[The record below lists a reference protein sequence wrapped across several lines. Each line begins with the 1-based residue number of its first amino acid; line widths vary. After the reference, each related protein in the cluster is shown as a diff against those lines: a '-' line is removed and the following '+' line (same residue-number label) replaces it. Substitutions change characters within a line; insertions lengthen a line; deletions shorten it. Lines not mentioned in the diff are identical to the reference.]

1 MKIICFSDASFANL
15 MSGSLQGSFIIFMC
29 NSGKYAPK
37 AWKSNKLN
45 RLVKSSLSLSFSFY
59 LSLSLFLSLLGLN
72 NNNNNNHKIKKKI
85 GEIL

>member
-45 RLVKSSLSLSFSFY
+45 RLVKSSLSPSLFLFLSF
-59 LSLSLFLSLLGLN
+59 SLSLFVSIRV
-72 NNNNNNHKIKKKI
+72 K
-85 GEIL
+85 

>member
-45 RLVKSSLSLSFSFY
+45 RLVKSSLSLS
-59 LSLSLFLSLLGLN
+59 LSLSIFLSLSFCLY
-72 NNNNNNHKIKKKI
+72 
-85 GEIL
+85 